1 MSRLHPS
8 GDSTVEKESSN
19 PAKNAG
25 TDRVSFY
32 RRFEG
37 WEAETKRRV
46 IMGSVESDELNHD
59 QGTISDGLIQAYM
72 EEAMDEAIDRL
83 FSGKSIGRM
92 FLSDYVEKFAEDVA
106 ASLIRK
112 DFLGSEKL
120 ETLIRRE
127 LEDSEEVRE
136 LAIEF
141 AGEE

>member
-1 MSRLHPS
+1 MSEFQAQGERLMDQ
-8 GDSTVEKESSN
+8 DSVDPTPYLS
-19 PAKNAG
+19 
-25 TDRVSFY
+25 
-32 RRFEG
+32 
-37 WEAETKRRV
+37 
-46 IMGSVESDELNHD
+46 
-59 QGTISDGLIQAYM
+59 
-72 EEAMDEAIDRL
+72 EAMDEAIDRL

-120 ETLIRRE
+120 EALIRRE

>member
-1 MSRLHPS
+1 
-8 GDSTVEKESSN
+8 
-19 PAKNAG
+19 
-25 TDRVSFY
+25 
-32 RRFEG
+32 
-37 WEAETKRRV
+37 
-46 IMGSVESDELNHD
+46 MGSVESDELNHD

-120 ETLIRRE
+120 EALIRRE